1 MERKTASN
9 GVTVK
14 ASAETGTSG
23 RIEATFVTFGV
34 RDHDGDIV
42 EAGAVREG
50 PVIISGWNHSAW
62 GPNAMPIG
70 RGHIKLVGNTARVV
84 GELFMDSVAGR
95 DAHAVLKG
103 LGDLAEFSW
112 SLDDIKSRM
121 GKDMHG
127 RPTRYISSV
136 NIREISPVLMAASIG
151 TELVSLKSHDAAGLT
166 PHQRAIVK
174 QAKEQLDRFD
184 REDVL
189 AIKRRFDDECRRE
202 ALRVEME
209 RLYHNYVK
217 DVGVGYS
224 YDYAWIV
231 PQTVRDAAKAAVGV
245 YAPELGLD
253 RAKIQIRWFSAEDD
267 TGAGVKG
274 EFADFWSEVP
284 LLGRCHPKALPNV
297 IELNSS
303 LSEDDCWDVVPHEL
317 RHLSHPDESE
327 EDVRLY
333 ESRARLQ
340 RMGY

>member
-1 MERKTASN
+1 MIERKTASN

-14 ASAETGTSG
+14 AVAGTDASG

-42 EAGAVREG
+42 EPGAVKEG

-70 RGHIKLVGNTARVV
+70 RGSIKVVGNTARVV

-112 SLDDIKSRM
+112 SLDEIKSRM
-121 GKDMHG
+121 GKDIKG

-136 NIREISPVLMAASIG
+136 KVREISPVLQAASIG
-151 TELVSLKSHDAAGLT
+151 TELVSIKSRSDISDVERRELLRIRKNLET
-166 PHQRAIVK
+166 DELITIR
-174 QAKEQLDRFD
+174 ERLD
-184 REDVL
+184 E
-189 AIKRRFDDECRRE
+189 ECRHE
-202 ALRVEME
+202 ALRTEVE

-217 DVGVGYS
+217 EVGVGYS
-224 YDYAWIV
+224 YDKAWIV
-231 PQTVRDAAKAAVGV
+231 PQTVRDAAYAAIGT

-253 RAKIQIRWFSAEDD
+253 RDQIRIKWFSAED
-267 TGAGVKG
+267 GAD
-274 EFADFWSEVP
+274 EFMDFWSEVP
-284 LLGRCHPKALPNV
+284 LLGRCHPKAAPSV
-297 IELNSS
+297 IELNSG
-303 LSEDDCWDVVPHEL
+303 LSEDDCWNVVPHEL
-317 RHLSHPDESE
+317 RHISHPEESE

-333 ESRARLQ
+333 ESRSRLQ